1 MGVLMLILLIG
12 VILGTLLPSFSIL
25 TVLILSSRMLNLNS
39 TVLSVA
45 TFIVFILDVL
55 APRNLS
61 KKLMNFD
68 QIICP
73 GQTHSFLHQWVSRL

>member
-1 MGVLMLILLIG
+1 MLILLIG
-12 VILGTLLPSFSIL
+12 VILVALLPSVSIL
-25 TVLILSSRMLNLNS
+25 TVLFLSSHMLSS

-73 GQTHSFLHQWVSRL
+73 GQTHSFLHQWVLRL